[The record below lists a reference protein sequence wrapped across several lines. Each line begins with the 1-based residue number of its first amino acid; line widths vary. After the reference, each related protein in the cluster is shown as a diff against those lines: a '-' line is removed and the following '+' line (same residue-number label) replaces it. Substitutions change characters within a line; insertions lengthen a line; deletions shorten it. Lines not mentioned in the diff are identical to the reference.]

1 MTNSQK
7 TAFISTFTVFTVVIL
22 DRISKVFF
30 SCILDLGESI
40 PVIRNIFHVT
50 LVHNTG
56 IAFGFF
62 KNYGFFFVFV
72 SFVAIVLFGLYLYRH
87 RHHEHLRLIEIFA
100 FSLIIS
106 GAVGN
111 LIDRLSFGY
120 VIDFIDFRIWPVF
133 NVADSAIT
141 VGTIIILIKCI
152 PFFSK

>member
-1 MTNSQK
+1 MTHSQK
-7 TAFISTFTVFTVVIL
+7 AAFIATFTVFTVVIF

-30 SCILDLGESI
+30 SHILSLGESI

-62 KNYGFFFVFV
+62 KSYGILFVFI
-72 SFVAIVLFGLYLYRH
+72 SLAAIVLFIFYLYRN
-87 RHHEHLRLIEIFA
+87 RHYGQLRLIETFA
-100 FSLIIS
+100 FSLIVS
-106 GAVGN
+106 GAIGN

-120 VIDFIDFRIWPVF
+120 VVDFIDFRFWPVF

-141 VGTIIILIKCI
+141 IGTIIVLIKCI